1 MNNWIEVTIKTT
13 TEAVEPITNILY
25 EQGAGGAVI
34 EDPKD
39 FLFQKKNELDWDYVE
54 EEVFKKN
61 EEDDVLIKTY
71 VSEEKCDGICRNNKA
86 KSFRIKRF
94 WYRYR

>member
-39 FLFQKKNELDWDYVE
+39 FLFQKKMN
-54 EEVFKKN
+54 
-61 EEDDVLIKTY
+61 
-71 VSEEKCDGICRNNKA
+71 
-86 KSFRIKRF
+86 
-94 WYRYR
+94 

>member
-39 FLFQKKNELDWDYVE
+39 FLFQRKMNQTGIMLKKKYLKRM
-54 EEVFKKN
+54 KKMMF
-61 EEDDVLIKTY
+61 L
-71 VSEEKCDGICRNNKA
+71 
-86 KSFRIKRF
+86 
-94 WYRYR
+94 